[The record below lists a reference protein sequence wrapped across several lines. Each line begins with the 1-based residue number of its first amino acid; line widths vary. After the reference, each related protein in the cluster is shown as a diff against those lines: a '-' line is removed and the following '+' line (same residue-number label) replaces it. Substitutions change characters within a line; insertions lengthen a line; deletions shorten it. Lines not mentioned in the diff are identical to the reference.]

1 MMEDK
6 VLHIVASVRGFISE
20 KEYKKI
26 VKELERTIT
35 QAKDQAFLE
44 GYYYAIQVLKD
55 NIRQ

>member
-6 VLHIVASVRGFISE
+6 VLHIVASVRGSISE

-35 QAKDQAFLE
+35 QATDQAFLE